1 MKIILVTG
9 GAGFIGSHLCRRLV
23 KDHQVICLDNLISG
37 QLKNLKAL
45 QKEKNFR
52 FIKQDITQPLSFK
65 GPIDEIYNLACPA
78 SPVDFPKYPL
88 EILLTCSSGV
98 KNVLDL
104 AVKKQAK
111 ILHTSTSEIYGDPL
125 RHPQRETYWGNVN
138 PIGPRSCY
146 DEGKRFAESLVENYR
161 KKYQLETK
169 IIRVFNTY
177 GPMMRADDGRV
188 ISTFVN
194 QALKGRPLTVNGS
207 GNQTRSFCFVSEMVD
222 GLLKMMVSE
231 EKGPINLGNPK
242 EFKILDLARKILVLT
257 GSKSKIVFRSRPKD
271 DPSRRKPDITLA
283 KKRLGWE
290 PKVDLEEGLTK
301 TINYFKKGR

>member
-161 KKYQLETK
+161 KKYQLGTK

-242 EFKILDLARKILVLT
+242 EFRILDLARKILVLT